1 MNEVLWNIE
10 DWTSG
15 RCTKQQLGRVRV
27 EVVAEAN
34 TAPALTTPTSK
45 TREEEA
51 HAKKLFLDG
60 VQEVRTSVVR
70 VILEHPGGPD
80 QWMREN
86 PGTHKAMAVKIVQP
100 ITENAFGNFTNIF
113 LHQDQPGINFA
124 PGGRLSYK
132 NSNVVDTTPLQSD
145 IVDVLVKETP
155 WKKPLETSETKFRE
169 DIDKLGS

>member
-27 EVVAEAN
+27 EAVAEAN

-100 ITENAFGNFTNIF
+100 ISENAFGNFTNIF

-132 NSNVVDTTPLQSD
+132 NNVVDATPLQSD

-155 WKKPLETSETKFRE
+155 W
-169 DIDKLGS
+169 